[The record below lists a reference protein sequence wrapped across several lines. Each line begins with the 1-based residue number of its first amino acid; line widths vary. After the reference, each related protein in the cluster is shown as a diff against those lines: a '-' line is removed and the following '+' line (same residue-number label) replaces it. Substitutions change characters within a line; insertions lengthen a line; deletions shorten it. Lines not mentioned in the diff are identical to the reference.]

1 MAEST
6 APTVGPLA
14 ALGPIGAIASFAELA
29 FGGPSFS
36 QQMTAFT
43 QARQAMTP
51 SQIHAEAQQMAADRA
66 LNTLAARGLRVPL
79 QRPVARP
86 LSQLSVP
93 ATKPATLPPAP
104 AVFHAPQVVSNLLET
119 APKEANVG
127 FLSGLGKVF
136 SGVTSGLSDV
146 RGIISAIHPAATA
159 AGKAATV
166 ALDAGTSAAKAVGR
180 TVAAHP
186 VIAAAG
192 AASAAAAGIGAMSM
206 GGTGKAAAKAHLKN
220 IAKGLG
226 IHHKRMRVTNTKA
239 LHRALRRVK
248 GFEHVARRVLRI
260 TMTKPH
266 KVHFK
271 FHRKRRAA

>member
-1 MAEST
+1 M
-6 APTVGPLA
+6 
-14 ALGPIGAIASFAELA
+14 AELA

-36 QQMTAFT
+36 QQMVQFQ
-43 QARQAMTP
+43 QARLAMTP
-51 SQIHAEAQQMAADRA
+51 QQAQAEAARMQEARSLSD
-66 LNTLAARGLRVPL
+66 LASRGIRIPI
-79 QRPVARP
+79 ARP
-86 LSQLSVP
+86 ITHLVAS
-93 ATKPATLPPAP
+93 
-104 AVFHAPQVVSNLLET
+104 

-127 FLSGLGKVF
+127 FLSGLSKVF
-136 SGVTSGLSDV
+136 GGVGTAISDV
-146 RGIISAIHPAATA
+146 RGIVSAIHPAATA

-192 AASAAAAGIGAMSM
+192 AASAAAAGIAASTM
-206 GGTGKAAAKAHLKN
+206 GGTSAGKSMAKAHLKN

-226 IHHKRMRVTNTKA
+226 IHHRRMHVTNTKA

-248 GFEHVARRVLRI
+248 GFEHVAKRVLRI
-260 TMTKPH
+260 TMSKPH

>member
-1 MAEST
+1 M
-6 APTVGPLA
+6 
-14 ALGPIGAIASFAELA
+14 AELA

-36 QQMTAFT
+36 QQMTQFT

-51 SQIHAEAQQMAADRA
+51 AQIHAEAQQMGAERTLSSDLARRA
-66 LNTLAARGLRVPL
+66 LGSRVTSFV
-79 QRPVARP
+79 RTA
-86 LSQLSVP
+86 
-93 ATKPATLPPAP
+93 
-104 AVFHAPQVVSNLLET
+104 

-136 SGVTSGLSDV
+136 GGVTTALSDV
-146 RGIISAIHPAATA
+146 RGIVSAIHPAATA

-166 ALDAGTSAAKAVGR
+166 ALDTAGSAAKAVAAGAR
-180 TVAAHP
+180 AHP
-186 VIAAAG
+186 VLAAAG
-192 AASAAAAGIGAMSM
+192 AASAAAAGIAASTM
-206 GGTGKAAAKAHLKN
+206 GGGSSAGKMAAKQHLKN
-220 IAKGLG
+220 LAKGMG
-226 IHHKRMRVTNTKA
+226 IHHRRMHVTNTKA

-260 TMTKPH
+260 TMSKPH